1 MEKKIRRQ
9 ILLQQ
14 KRQNT
19 IEEKKEGS
27 KEEIENNEA
36 LSKEGPFD
44 VNLEAK
50 KRLEE
55 LNYYDLDDSF
65 INDEEDIV
73 NIILNQSD
81 EELEENTLTLDLG
94 LYTEAEV
101 LKNLEK
107 NKKKRGNNNSNNN
120 NLPLNAEGLP
130 KITQISNENIII
142 NDDTN
147 DKKGVNTDPISEEL
161 NNFYKKFIDTN
172 NLPIEP
178 KDKYTLIKK
187 LNQIYKKFREDK
199 EKSSKL
205 YEFVIEKTS
214 FKREDIIVNRGNN
227 NLVLL

>member
-1 MEKKIRRQ
+1 M
-9 ILLQQ
+9 LQQ

-19 IEEKKEGS
+19 VEEKKEGS

-36 LSKEGPFD
+36 LTKEGPVD

-65 INDEEDIV
+65 INDEDDIV
-73 NIILNQSD
+73 IITLIQSD

-107 NKKKRGNNNSNNN
+107 NKKRRGNNNSNNS
-120 NLPLNAEGLP
+120 LPQSAEGLP

-147 DKKGVNTDPISEEL
+147 DKKSVNADPISDEL
-161 NNFYKKFIDTN
+161 NSFYKKFIDTN

-178 KDKYTLIKK
+178 KDKYMLIKK

-205 YEFVIEKTS
+205 YDFVIEKTA
-214 FKREDIIVNRGNN
+214 FKREDIMVYRGNN
-227 NLVLL
+227 YLVLL

>member
-1 MEKKIRRQ
+1 M
-9 ILLQQ
+9 LQQ

>member
-142 NDDTN
+142 NDDFLN
-147 DKKGVNTDPISEEL
+147 KSELESS
-161 NNFYKKFIDTN
+161 NV
-172 NLPIEP
+172 
-178 KDKYTLIKK
+178 
-187 LNQIYKKFREDK
+187 IYLRSEA
-199 EKSSKL
+199 STTSLSQSK
-205 YEFVIEKTS
+205 
-214 FKREDIIVNRGNN
+214 R
-227 NLVLL
+227 